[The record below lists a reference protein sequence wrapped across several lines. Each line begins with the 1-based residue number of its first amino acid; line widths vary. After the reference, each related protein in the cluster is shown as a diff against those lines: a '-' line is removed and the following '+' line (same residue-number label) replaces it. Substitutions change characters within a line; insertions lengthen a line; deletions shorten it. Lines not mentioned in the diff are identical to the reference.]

1 MRCVCRLMLSDIEM
15 DMRLRLSAQRALLDS
30 VPCSLRAVTVG
41 WDKNEI
47 LFRCIYD
54 GEISEEHKE
63 ELEVAATEIIADF
76 SEPYTISTEYIRLD
90 EPLSIKPYY
99 LKWWV
104 FIRYE
109 KHRT

>member
-1 MRCVCRLMLSDIEM
+1 MSV
-15 DMRLRLSAQRALLDS
+15 RLRLSAQAALLDS
-30 VPCSLRAVTVG
+30 IPCTLRAVTVG
-41 WDKNEI
+41 WKNTEI
-47 LFRCIYD
+47 LLRCIFD

-76 SEPYTISTEYIRLD
+76 TEPYTISTEHIRLD
-90 EPLSIKPYY
+90 EPLSINPYY

-109 KHRT
+109 KHRDIDGA